1 MVIVAVVAVASN
13 PVVAGHN
20 LVDSPVAVA
29 SVPEAGCRTVADIG
43 LAVASAL
50 AVARIL
56 TAIGGNSGMMGGIGS
71 LVGSGVKAALP
82 LIPMLL

>member
-13 PVVAGHN
+13 PVAAGRN
-20 LVDSPVAVA
+20 PVDSPVAVA
-29 SVPEAGCRTVADIG
+29 SVPEADCRTVADIG

-56 TAIGGNSGMMGGIGS
+56 TA
-71 LVGSGVKAALP
+71 
-82 LIPMLL
+82 